1 MSTNDKKAPF
11 DRDDSALA
19 DVLNRVQQI
28 STENEQ
34 LVRKL
39 ADGEYR
45 FRHLA
50 RAVWRVQEEERRSI
64 ALELH
69 DGIGQVLT
77 ALINHLQHSAGDK
90 ADSVNEQS
98 VELAT
103 SALSEVRRMSRAL
116 RPSVLDDLGLES
128 ALNWLARTT
137 GEASGLDVSL
147 QWPDDEIEVD
157 KQTETLVFRIAQEA
171 LTNIVKHA
179 GATRARINVGHDN
192 RRLRVSIT
200 DNGRGFDA
208 TEILASSDRGFGAR
222 GMRDRAE
229 LFGGHLHIESA
240 SGEGTS
246 VILELPEE
254 SS

>member
-1 MSTNDKKAPF
+1 MSTNKKHTHF
-11 DRDDSALA
+11 DGNDMALA

-50 RAVWRVQEEERRSI
+50 RAVWRVQEEERRNI

-77 ALINHLQHSAGDK
+77 ALINHLQHSAGDVTEPV
-90 ADSVNEQS
+90 DQQS

-116 RPSVLDDLGLES
+116 RPSVLDDLGLE
-128 ALNWLARTT
+128 
-137 GEASGLDVSL
+137 
-147 QWPDDEIEVD
+147 
-157 KQTETLVFRIAQEA
+157 
-171 LTNIVKHA
+171 
-179 GATRARINVGHDN
+179 
-192 RRLRVSIT
+192 
-200 DNGRGFDA
+200 
-208 TEILASSDRGFGAR
+208 
-222 GMRDRAE
+222 
-229 LFGGHLHIESA
+229 
-240 SGEGTS
+240 
-246 VILELPEE
+246 
-254 SS
+254 